1 MIGDRCRLRCAL
13 GACSASLLAVVIVMV
28 ECGLAGEGPGPAP
41 ASPSSAPPAAVKPP
55 DNPEATDRGLR
66 EQSIYIPYEKLRKTF
81 EKEGRGVFL
90 PYEKFRELWQA
101 AQDIQ
106 KRAAEAKPPVGALIT
121 EIDNEAVVAKDVV
134 RVKAVMKIEVLA
146 EGWSE
151 VPLRLPDAAITEAT
165 LAGQP
170 ARIVAAGDAGY
181 KLLLEKKGKKP
192 EQMEL
197 VIQYAKAIVK
207 APGQNSVAIQAPQAP
222 VNRWRVRIPEPGV
235 KVNLQPVIAA
245 PEAAPPPPEK
255 KPDGAAAP
263 KPEETVVT
271 AFVGAAPT
279 VRIEWTPKAEG
290 ATGLEALVSV
300 QTESQVTIG
309 EGVARTRVQMVY
321 TISRSELRQLAIEV
335 PADQKVVNVFDAN
348 VRQWTV
354 EPVLEQ
360 AGKDAPGKD
369 QSAKV
374 QRITAQLFDAA
385 KQTQNVVVELEKYSD
400 EKQSGKLLVPV
411 VKAAGPGVGR
421 QQGVVVAR
429 VAEGLR
435 AEISRASGLLQVDAA
450 ELPPTL
456 AKEQWPFAY
465 RYAAVPFELELSVE
479 KVQPRV
485 LVDSLVEAELRP
497 ERLTIDLLAVYT
509 IERAGVFRLELDLP
523 AGFDVRQ
530 VRGRAAAGATEALV
544 DSHHLEGQEKTR
556 LVVNL
561 ARKAFGRVALAV
573 QVQRELKEPDLLTP
587 TGKAAQIPL
596 PLPAV
601 ARESVERATGR
612 LVVYA
617 PESLRVNPAKVE
629 GLRSISVQDA
639 MEGMPSSRQ
648 RTPSDARPVLAFA
661 YAQEPTTLSL
671 AAERRKP
678 QVTIRQLLVAKVE
691 EGVVQYRA
699 TFFYNILY
707 SGVKSLRIDVPEKLA
722 AQVRNQTPA
731 IREKAI
737 DPPPADLA
745 KGYIAWSFTGQTE
758 LLGDGKIELAWQ
770 TSIPKLDVGGS
781 ASLDV
786 PRLIPREVD
795 RAWGQIVLVKAET
808 IDVQDDPNQQQGLRP
823 IDPQHDLMPGAA
835 VPNAARAFEFHDDWS
850 LVVKAARYQ
859 LEEVKRTSIERAV
872 LRMVV
877 TRANKM
883 SVQAL
888 YRIRS
893 AQQRLAVRLPQGSQ
907 IDVDPRIAGK
917 PVALERGGEREFFIP
932 LVGRNPEESFV
943 LELRYTAPVERMH
956 HLRLEYPSFG
966 EDAAVQKVYLAVYVP
981 QEYAVLGSEGPWT
994 EEFAWDLDDWGR
1006 WQPKAKMNEEDL
1018 LSWVAAGGAAGPGDA
1033 FPTDGR
1039 MHLYSALR
1047 PLEPEEGALH
1057 VRTLKSHWLH
1067 GLMFALVVLGGVVL
1081 FPARAA
1087 GRGVA
1092 VGILVIA
1099 LVLCGVFLP
1108 TFSRQVL
1115 NGVLAAA
1122 LLVVV
1127 LLWLMEYLR
1136 HRPPRRP
1143 LPVSPPSPA
1152 PPPTPPQVPPPT
1164 PPAGGD
1170 LPAGQPPTGQ
1180 PSQASEQGGPS
1191 HA

>member
-1 MIGDRCRLRCAL
+1 
-13 GACSASLLAVVIVMV
+13 
-28 ECGLAGEGPGPAP
+28 
-41 ASPSSAPPAAVKPP
+41 
-55 DNPEATDRGLR
+55 
-66 EQSIYIPYEKLRKTF
+66 
-81 EKEGRGVFL
+81 
-90 PYEKFRELWQA
+90 
-101 AQDIQ
+101 
-106 KRAAEAKPPVGALIT
+106 
-121 EIDNEAVVAKDVV
+121 
-134 RVKAVMKIEVLA
+134 MKIEVLA

-170 ARIVAAGDAGY
+170 ARIVAGGDAGY
-181 KLLLEKKGKKP
+181 KLLLEKKGKNP

-197 VIQYAKAIVK
+197 VLQYAKAIVRS
-207 APGQNSVAIQAPQAP
+207 PGQNSVAIQAPQAP
-222 VNRWRVRIPEPGV
+222 VNRWRVRIPEAGV
-235 KVNLQPVIAA
+235 KVNLQPTIAA
-245 PEAAPPPPEK
+245 PEVVPAPPEK
-255 KPDGAAAP
+255 KPDGTAAP

-300 QTESQVTIG
+300 QTEEQVTIG

-321 TISRSELRQLAIEV
+321 TISRSELLQLTIEV

-354 EPVLEQ
+354 EPAAKEQ
-360 AGKDAPGKD
+360 PGKEKEPV
-369 QSAKV
+369 AKV

-385 KQTQNVVVELEKYSD
+385 KQTQNVTVELEKYSD
-400 EKQSGKLLVPV
+400 EKQSGKFLVPV
-411 VKAAGPGVGR
+411 VKAAGAGVGR
-421 QQGVVVAR
+421 QQGVMVAR

-435 AEISRASGLLQVDAA
+435 AEMSRSSGLLQVDAA
-450 ELPPTL
+450 ELPPAL

-497 ERLTIDLLAVYT
+497 ERLTIDLLAIYT
-509 IERAGVFRLELDLP
+509 IERAGVFRLELDVP

-530 VRGRAAAGATEALV
+530 VRGRAAAGAAEVLV
-544 DSHHLEGQEKTR
+544 DSHHLEGKEKTR

-561 ARKAFGRVALAV
+561 AGKAFGRVALAV
-573 QVQRELKEPDLLTP
+573 QLQRELKEPDLLTP
-587 TGKAAQIPL
+587 TGKAAQVALAIPT
-596 PLPAV
+596 V
-601 ARESVERATGR
+601 VRESVERATGR

-629 GLRSISVQDA
+629 GLRSISVQEA
-639 MEGMPSSRQ
+639 MAGMQSSREGA
-648 RTPSDARPVLAFA
+648 PSDARPVLAFA

-691 EGVVQYRA
+691 EGVVQYKA

-707 SGVKSLRIDVPEKLA
+707 SGVKSIRIDLPEKLA

-731 IREKAI
+731 IREKTI
-737 DPPPADLA
+737 DPPPAGLA
-745 KGYIAWSFTGQTE
+745 KGYVAWSLTGQTE
-758 LLGDGKIELAWQ
+758 LLGDGKIELVWQ
-770 TSIPKLDVGGS
+770 TNIPKLDVGGS
-781 ASLDV
+781 VPLEV
-786 PRLIPREVD
+786 PRLKPMDVD

-808 IDVQDDPNQQQGLRP
+808 IDVQDDPSKQEGLRP
-823 IDPQHDLMPGAA
+823 IDPQHDLMSGAG
-835 VPNAARAFEFHDDWS
+835 VSNAARAFEFHDDWS
-850 LVVKAARYQ
+850 LVVKATRYQ
-859 LEEVKRTSIERAV
+859 LEEVKHTSIERAV

-888 YRIRS
+888 YRMKS
-893 AQQRLAVRLPQGSQ
+893 AQQRLAVRLPEGAK

-917 PVALERGGEREFFIP
+917 PIALERGGEREFFIP
-932 LVGRNPEESFV
+932 LVGRNPDESFL
-943 LELRYTAPVERMH
+943 LEMRYTAPVES
-956 HLRLEYPSFG
+956 LNSIRLEYPSYG
-966 EDAAVQKVYLAVYVP
+966 EEAAVQKVYLAVYLP
-981 QEYAVLGSEGPWT
+981 QEYAVLGSDGPWT
-994 EEFAWDLDDWGR
+994 EEFTWDVDDWGR
-1006 WQPKAKMNEEDL
+1006 WHPRAKMGEQDL
-1018 LSWVAAGGAAGPGDA
+1018 LGWVFGGAGSAGPGDA

-1039 MHLYSALR
+1039 VHLYSALR
-1047 PLEPEEGALH
+1047 PLEPEEGALK
-1057 VRTLKSHWLH
+1057 VRTLKSNWLH
-1067 GLMFALVVLGGVVL
+1067 GLMFALVVLGGVLL
-1081 FPARAA
+1081 FPARTAA
-1087 GRGVA
+1087 RSVGVGTLII
-1092 VGILVIA
+1092 V

-1143 LPVSPPSPA
+1143 LPAGPPSP
-1152 PPPTPPQVPPPT
+1152 PTLPEVPPPAPSAGT
-1164 PPAGGD
+1164 APPAEQSSS
-1170 LPAGQPPTGQ
+1170 GQPAPG
-1180 PSQASEQGGPS
+1180 SEQGGPA